1 MRELVKRF
9 LVRSCFGG
17 IEEGEKRIGA
27 GEKNGGVSPVERKKA
42 LVNS

>member
-17 IEEGEKRIGA
+17 IEEGEKRIRA
-27 GEKNGGVSPVERKKA
+27 GEKKLAG
-42 LVNS
+42 